1 MGGAAGPDLRFTRRR
16 GEREMAQTLE
26 GIPAAGGGRTL
37 GRRVT
42 ARRRGGA
49 GHATGPSATAAGH
62 RGEAGTP

>member
-1 MGGAAGPDLRFTRRR
+1 MGGAAGPDFRFTRRS
-16 GEREMAQTLE
+16 GEREMTQTLE

-42 ARRRGGA
+42 ARRGGRA
-49 GHATGPSATAAGH
+49 NRATGPSITASGH

>member
-1 MGGAAGPDLRFTRRR
+1 MGGAAGPDLRFTSQS
-16 GEREMAQTLE
+16 GEREMTQTLE

-42 ARRRGGA
+42 ARRSGA
-49 GHATGPSATAAGH
+49 GDRATGPSATAAGH